1 MKNTLQVTE
10 NAVVSMSSLEIA
22 ELTGKRHDHV
32 MRDIRTMLVELHGE
46 GGVLSFEETHT
57 NPQNGRTYPC
67 FNLPKRETLILV
79 SGYSV
84 EMRAKIIDR
93 WQELENQVRLPAL
106 TDHSQVLVEI
116 NTRLAKIEE
125 TQVPKRG
132 QQSTEGW
139 NNHHKRDLARVQA
152 EIRSLKSEIKTSPPT
167 PTAEHSER
175 IYLKRLIQQE
185 LVLEELIQRNGQY
198 HALWLTHRAW
208 ADQVRLLSDRARR
221 LEDCADP
228 ELADDLTNLFNSFF
242 SPIEMES

>member
-1 MKNTLQVTE
+1 MENTLQVTE
-10 NAVVSMSSLEIA
+10 NAAISMSSLEIA
-22 ELTGKRHDHV
+22 ELTGKRHDNV
-32 MRDIRTMLVELHGE
+32 LVDIRAMLESLNIQSPEFSGDYKD
-46 GGVLSFEETHT
+46 
-57 NPQNGRTYPC
+57 QKGRVYSC

-93 WQELENQVRLPAL
+93 WQELENQVRFPAL

>member
-1 MKNTLQVTE
+1 MTNLMQGTE
-10 NAVVSMSSLEIA
+10 NVVVSMTSLEIA
-22 ELTGKRHDHV
+22 ELTGKEHRNV
-32 MRDIRTMLVELHGE
+32 VRDIRNMLEELQ
-46 GGVLSFEETHT
+46 LSPPEFSAIYKD
-57 NPQNGRTYPC
+57 QQLIDRPC

-93 WQELENQVRLPAL
+93 WQELENQVRFPAL

-132 QQSTEGW
+132 RQSTEGW

-228 ELADDLTNLFNSFF
+228 ELADDLTDLFNSFF
-242 SPIEMES
+242 SPIKMES

>member
-10 NAVVSMSSLEIA
+10 NAVVSMSSREIA
-22 ELTGKRHDHV
+22 ELTGKRHDNV
-32 MRDIRTMLVELHGE
+32 VADIRAMLESLNIHSAE
-46 GGVLSFEETHT
+46 FSAQYKDST
-57 NPQNGRTYPC
+57 GRSLLC

-93 WQELENQVRLPAL
+93 WQELENQVRFPAL

-116 NTRLAKIEE
+116 NSRLAKIEE

-198 HALWLTHRAW
+198 HALWLTHHAL

>member
-10 NAVVSMSSLEIA
+10 NAVVSMTSLEIA
-22 ELTGKRHDHV
+22 ELTGKEHKNV
-32 MRDIRTMLVELHGE
+32 LADIRNMLEELQLSPPE
-46 GGVLSFEETHT
+46 FSGVYKDQQLID
-57 NPQNGRTYPC
+57 RPC
-67 FNLPKRETLILV
+67 FKLPKRETLILV

-93 WQELENQVRLPAL
+93 WQELENQVRLPTL

-152 EIRSLKSEIKTSPPT
+152 EIKSLKSEIKTRPPT

>member
-1 MKNTLQVTE
+1 MTNLMQVTE
-10 NAVVSMSSLEIA
+10 TETVSMTSLEIA
-22 ELTGKRHDHV
+22 ELTGKEHKHV
-32 MRDIRTMLVELHGE
+32 VRDIRNMIEQLGITDS
-46 GGVLSFEETHT
+46 SFAASYKD
-57 NPQNGRTYPC
+57 QQLIDRPC

-152 EIRSLKSEIKTSPPT
+152 EIRSLKSEIKSSPPT
-167 PTAEHSER
+167 PTAEHSQR

-198 HALWLTHRAW
+198 HALWLTHRSW

-228 ELADDLTNLFNSFF
+228 ELADDLTDLFNSFF
-242 SPIEMES
+242 SPIKMES

>member
-10 NAVVSMSSLEIA
+10 NAVVSMTSLEIA
-22 ELTGKRHDHV
+22 ELTGKEHKNV
-32 MRDIRTMLVELHGE
+32 LADIRNMLEELQLSPPE
-46 GGVLSFEETHT
+46 FSGVYKDQQLID
-57 NPQNGRTYPC
+57 RPC
-67 FNLPKRETLILV
+67 FKLPKRETLILV

-93 WQELENQVRLPAL
+93 WQELENQVRFPAL